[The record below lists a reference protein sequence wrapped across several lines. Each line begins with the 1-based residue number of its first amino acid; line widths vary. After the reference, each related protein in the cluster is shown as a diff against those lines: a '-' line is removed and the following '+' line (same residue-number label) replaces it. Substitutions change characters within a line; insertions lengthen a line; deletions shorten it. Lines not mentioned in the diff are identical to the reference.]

1 MSNSLTHSLAPVI
14 GKPSRTARLTLAILL
29 RAASFVLSRLARSI
43 APAPQKD
50 HALDVHHLEFYA
62 EPGAEGGLI
71 YADGKLVGRLPNI
84 KRL

>member
-29 RAASFVLSRLARSI
+29 RAASFMLNRLARAI
-43 APAPQKD
+43 APAPTKD
-50 HALDVHHLEFYA
+50 HAIHAHHLEFYVD
-62 EPGAEGGLI
+62 PGTEGGLI